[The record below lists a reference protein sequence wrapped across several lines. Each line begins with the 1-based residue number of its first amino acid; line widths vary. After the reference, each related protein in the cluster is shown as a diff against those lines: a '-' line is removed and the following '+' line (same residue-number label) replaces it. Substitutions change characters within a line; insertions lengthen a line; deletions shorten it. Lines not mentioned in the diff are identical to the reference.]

1 MPVSDGS
8 SEDEAE
14 TKREEQPIK
23 KAVALPQVI
32 CAFLTVEICLLL
44 IGKREI
50 VFFLF
55 PGKILARMFSL
66 LNRKC
71 CFWLESSV
79 LYQTRKT

>member
-1 MPVSDGS
+1 MSDGS

-14 TKREEQPIK
+14 TKWEEQQIK
-23 KAVALPQVI
+23 KAVALPQMI

-66 LNRKC
+66 MLC

>member
-14 TKREEQPIK
+14 TKREEQQIK
-23 KAVALPQVI
+23 KVVALPQVI

-50 VFFLF
+50 VFFFFLV
-55 PGKILARMFSL
+55 
-66 LNRKC
+66 NNWQE
-71 CFWLESSV
+71 CFL
-79 LYQTRKT
+79 

>member
-50 VFFLF
+50 VFSFFL
-55 PGKILARMFSL
+55 AN
-66 LNRKC
+66 NRQE
-71 CFWLESSV
+71 CFL
-79 LYQTRKT
+79 

>member
-14 TKREEQPIK
+14 TKWEEQQIK
-23 KAVALPQVI
+23 KVVALPQVI

-50 VFFLF
+50 FFS
-55 PGKILARMFSL
+55 FS
-66 LNRKC
+66 
-71 CFWLESSV
+71 W
-79 LYQTRKT
+79 

>member
-14 TKREEQPIK
+14 TKWEEQQIK
-23 KAVALPQVI
+23 KVVALPQVI

-50 VFFLF
+50 VFSFFLVN
-55 PGKILARMFSL
+55 
-66 LNRKC
+66 NRQE
-71 CFWLESSV
+71 CFL
-79 LYQTRKT
+79 